1 MLKWTQV
8 KYSCLPF
15 PLIISCIISWA
26 LALTW
31 LESLRGTFGHKCRKF
46 CWFVDD
52 GDRRSVSR
60 QDRRMEWIIVPSTRV
75 ITPQATAVHHPA
87 QGWAGGGVQQRRYL
101 QLPVSAHY
109 VHFPLVS
116 PPLIADFPEGL
127 WSGQIEKFSCSFS
140 VSRRQCY
147 KADEF
152 SVYYSFMTAPVC
164 LWD

>member
-1 MLKWTQV
+1 MCACARVCVAFTSGLGERTSMGRGWQV
-8 KYSCLPF
+8 TLVQEF
-15 PLIISCIISWA
+15 
-26 LALTW
+26 T
-31 LESLRGTFGHKCRKF
+31 RGQG
-46 CWFVDD
+46 V
-52 GDRRSVSR
+52 
-60 QDRRMEWIIVPSTRV
+60 
-75 ITPQATAVHHPA
+75 